1 MQKKLMNEI
10 FHDYVFDFYHKMKI
24 NQINLIY
31 EGEVTHQITKAFTA
45 LTEENMAKDAESNG
59 LQMKVFHIIV
69 ESLQNI
75 SKHAQNLKGTKD
87 DLKGIGTFLIAKS
100 VTDYFIIAG
109 NLVHTDDIKA
119 MKELLDKIN
128 KLDKSGLKQLHKEQ
142 MQEGKLSSR
151 GGAGLGFID
160 IARKSGKQLAYEF
173 KDTGNDTAFFILT
186 TQIPRTKIPIS

>member
-1 MQKKLMNEI
+1 MEKKLMNEI
-10 FHDYVFDFYHKMKI
+10 FHDYVFDFYRKMKI

-45 LTEENMAKDAESNG
+45 LTEENMAKDAEPNA

-75 SKHAQNLKGTKD
+75 SKHAQNLKGLRN

-100 VTDYFIIAG
+100 LTDYFIIAG
-109 NLVHTDDIKA
+109 NIVHSDDKA
-119 MKELLDKIN
+119 TMEELLEKIN
-128 KLDKSGLKQLHKEQ
+128 KLDKDGLKKLHKDQ
-142 MQEGKLSSR
+142 MKIGKISDR

-160 IARKSGKQLAYEF
+160 IARKSGNPLSFVFKEIGDDAY
-173 KDTGNDTAFFILT
+173 FFILT
-186 TQIPRTKIPIS
+186 TQVSRDLNL

>member
-1 MQKKLMNEI
+1 MEKKLMNEI
-10 FHDYVFDFYHKMKI
+10 FHDYVFDFYRKMKI

-45 LTEENMAKDAESNG
+45 LTEENMAKDAEPNG

-75 SKHAQNLKGTKD
+75 SKHAQNLEHVRE

-100 VTDYFIIAG
+100 GTDYFIIAG
-109 NLVHTDDIKA
+109 NLVHNEDKKDIID
-119 MKELLDKIN
+119 LIDKIN
-128 KLDKSGLKQLHKEQ
+128 SLDKDGLKKLHKQQ
-142 MQEGKLSSR
+142 MREGRLSDR

-160 IARKSGKQLAYEF
+160 IARKSGKALTYEF
-173 KDTGNDTAFFILT
+173 KDIANDTSFFILT
-186 TQIPRTKIPIS
+186 TQIPRVKPIK

>member
-1 MQKKLMNEI
+1 MEKKIMNEI
-10 FHDYVFDFYHKMKI
+10 FHDYVFDFYRKMKI

-45 LTEENMAKDAESNG
+45 LTEENMAKDAEPNG

-75 SKHAQNLKGTKD
+75 SKHAQNLRGIET

-100 VTDYFIIAG
+100 KTDYFIIAG
-109 NLVHTDDIKA
+109 NLVHNEDMEPMIS
-119 MKELLDKIN
+119 LLEKIN
-128 KLDKSGLKQLHKEQ
+128 KLDKKGLKQLHKEQ
-142 MQEGKLSSR
+142 MKEGKLSDR

-160 IARKSGKQLAYEF
+160 IARKSGQKLSYDF
-173 KDTGNDTAFFILT
+173 KSIGEDTSFFILT
-186 TQIPRTKIPIS
+186 TQIPRIKIS

>member
-1 MQKKLMNEI
+1 MNEI
-10 FHDYVFDFYHKMKI
+10 FHDYVFDFYRKMKI

-45 LTEENMAKDAESNG
+45 LTEENMAKDAEPNG

-75 SKHAQNLKGTKD
+75 SKHAQNLRGIET

-100 VTDYFIIAG
+100 KTDYFIIAG
-109 NLVHTDDIKA
+109 NLVHNEDMEPMIS
-119 MKELLDKIN
+119 LLEKIN
-128 KLDKSGLKQLHKEQ
+128 KLDKKGLKQLHKEQ
-142 MQEGKLSSR
+142 MKEGKLSDR

-160 IARKSGKQLAYEF
+160 IARF
-173 KDTGNDTAFFILT
+173 
-186 TQIPRTKIPIS
+186 

>member
-1 MQKKLMNEI
+1 MNEI
-10 FHDYVFDFYHKMKI
+10 FHDYVFDFYRKMKI

-45 LTEENMAKDAESNG
+45 LTEENMAKDAEPNG

-75 SKHAQNLKGTKD
+75 SKHAQNLQGIKT

-100 VTDYFIIAG
+100 QTDYFIIAG
-109 NLVHTDDIKA
+109 NLVHNDDK
-119 MKELLDKIN
+119 KEIIDLIEKIN
-128 KLDKSGLKQLHKEQ
+128 KLDKDGLKKLHKQQ
-142 MQEGKLSSR
+142 MREGRLSER

-160 IARKSGKQLAYEF
+160 IARKSGKPLSYIF
-173 KDTGNDTAFFILT
+173 KDILEDTSFFILT
-186 TQIPRTKIPIS
+186 TQIPRIKSQK

>member
-1 MQKKLMNEI
+1 MNEI
-10 FHDYVFDFYHKMKI
+10 FHDYVFDFYRKMKI

-45 LTEENMAKDAESNG
+45 LTEENMAKDAEPNG

-75 SKHAQNLKGTKD
+75 SKHAQNLRGIDTE
-87 DLKGIGTFLIAKS
+87 LKGIGTFLIAKS

-109 NLVHTDDIKA
+109 NLVHNEDKA
-119 MKELLDKIN
+119 SMIDLLEKIN
-128 KLDKSGLKQLHKEQ
+128 KLDKQGLKQLHKEQ
-142 MQEGKLSSR
+142 MKEGRLSDR

-160 IARKSGKQLAYEF
+160 IARKSGQKLSYDF
-173 KDTGNDTAFFILT
+173 KKISDDTSFFILT
-186 TQIPRTKIPIS
+186 TQIPRIKIS

>member
-1 MQKKLMNEI
+1 MEKKLMNEI
-10 FHDYVFDFYHKMKI
+10 FHDYVFDFYRKMKI

-45 LTEENMAKDAESNG
+45 LTEESMAKDAEPNG

-75 SKHAQNLKGTKD
+75 SKHAQNLQNARQ

-100 VTDYFIIAG
+100 ATDYFIIAG
-109 NLVHTDDIKA
+109 NLIHNTDRQEIL
-119 MKELLDKIN
+119 ELIEKINSLDKQ
-128 KLDKSGLKQLHKEQ
+128 GLKALHKQQ
-142 MQEGKLSSR
+142 MREGRLSEK

-160 IARKSGKQLAYEF
+160 IARKSGKSLTYEF
-173 KDTGNDTAFFILT
+173 KDISDDTSFFILN
-186 TQIPRTKIPIS
+186 TQIPRIKQAI

>member
-1 MQKKLMNEI
+1 MNEI
-10 FHDYVFDFYHKMKI
+10 FHDYVFDFYRKMKI

-45 LTEENMAKDAESNG
+45 LTEENMAKDAEPNA

-75 SKHAQNLKGTKD
+75 SKHAQNLKGLRN

-100 VTDYFIIAG
+100 LTEYFIIAG
-109 NLVHTDDIKA
+109 NIVHSDDKA
-119 MKELLDKIN
+119 TMEELLEKIN
-128 KLDKSGLKQLHKEQ
+128 KLDKDGLKKLHKDQ
-142 MQEGKLSSR
+142 MKIGKISDR

-160 IARKSGKQLAYEF
+160 IARKSGNPLSFVFKEIGDDAY
-173 KDTGNDTAFFILT
+173 FFILT
-186 TQIPRTKIPIS
+186 TQVSRDLNL